1 LIVKSLNPKN
11 DKAVQKEKIEVK
23 KEKQVVSVDDG
34 HSDHDLEEHNPFH
47 SVEMADTIERD
58 KAEAIELGL
67 SQEED

>member
-1 LIVKSLNPKN
+1 MM
-11 DKAVQKEKIEVK
+11 
-23 KEKQVVSVDDG
+23 G
-34 HSDHDLEEHNPFH
+34 THHDLEEHNPFH